1 MDCNKLFNIV
11 LFFFRF
17 WHSAVIAIYRGTCI
31 FPENPNTLTE
41 RKTIWPKKKYLIL
54 QWKHCPDI
62 FQCWIHR
69 LVCFG
74 KVYLISSMS
83 YYSKMI
89 TEAFQVILKYVA
101 PGQEDIVIQN
111 VWKKLSFASNDSEEK
126 PDTMTETYQQQ
137 NDRINQLQILFLF
150 AH

>member
-1 MDCNKLFNIV
+1 
-11 LFFFRF
+11 
-17 WHSAVIAIYRGTCI
+17 
-31 FPENPNTLTE
+31 
-41 RKTIWPKKKYLIL
+41 
-54 QWKHCPDI
+54 
-62 FQCWIHR
+62 
-69 LVCFG
+69 
-74 KVYLISSMS
+74 MS

-111 VWKKLSFASNDSEEK
+111 VCKKLSFASNGSEEK
-126 PDTMTETYQQQ
+126 LDTMTEAYQQQ